1 MIVFPQG
8 FLWGAATSA
17 HQVEGDNIN
26 NDWWEWEKSADL
38 KETSG
43 PACRHYE
50 FFKEDFDLAQSLNHN
65 CHRFSIEW
73 SRVCLSKSE
82 FSFRE
87 LSHYREVVLALKER
101 GLEPIISLHHFTN
114 PLWFAKLGGWENPKS
129 PEYFL
134 YFVRKVVEEFA
145 DKVKYWA
152 TINEPMVYV
161 YHSYVIGA
169 WPPQKKSFLKA
180 RRVTDNLIAA
190 HIQAYKLIRDIYKNK
205 NLPLPQV
212 SIAKN
217 MQAFV
222 PCKNTFRDRLA
233 VYLRDKSFN
242 FNILDKLAK
251 AKTLDFIGVNYYTRS
266 LVETSNWSINN
277 LLTRTCQ
284 DNHSLLPKNSMGWD
298 IYPDGLYDLLLR
310 LKKYN
315 LPVMIL
321 ENGICAE
328 DDRKR
333 WDFICQHLKSIS
345 LAMAKGV
352 KVLGYIY
359 WSLLDNFEW
368 DKGFGPCFGL
378 IDVDYVTFRRTVR
391 ESAKKMS
398 LVCKTGILD
407 Q

>member
-8 FLWGAATSA
+8 FLWGAATSS
-17 HQVEGDNIN
+17 HQVEGNNIN
-26 NDWWEWEKSADL
+26 NDWWEWEKSANL

-43 PACRHYE
+43 LACRHYE

-73 SRVCLSKSE
+73 SRIFPYREELSFQE
-82 FSFRE
+82 F
-87 LSHYREVVLALKER
+87 SHYREVILALKER
-101 GLEPIISLHHFTN
+101 GLEPIVSLHHFTN
-114 PLWFAKLGGWENPKS
+114 PLWFSKLGGWENPES

-145 DKVKYWA
+145 DKVKYWV

-161 YHSYVIGA
+161 YYSYIIGS
-169 WPPQKKSFLKA
+169 WPPQKKSFSKA
-180 RRVTDNLIAA
+180 RRVTNNLIAA
-190 HIQAYKLIRDIYKNK
+190 HIRSYKLIRDIYKNK
-205 NLPLPQV
+205 GLPLPQV

-222 PCKNTFRDRLA
+222 PCKNTLRDKLA

-242 FNILDKLAK
+242 FDLLDKLAQ
-251 AKTLDFIGVNYYTRS
+251 AKTLDFIGVNYYSRS
-266 LVETSNWSINN
+266 LVETSSWSVNN
-277 LLTRTCQ
+277 LLTRVCQ
-284 DNHSLLPKNSMGWD
+284 DNHSPCPKNSMGWD
-298 IYPDGLYDLLLR
+298 IYAQGLYDLLLK

-321 ENGICAE
+321 ENGICTA
-328 DDRKR
+328 DDVQR

-345 LAMAKGV
+345 SAMAKGI
-352 KVLGYIY
+352 KVLGFIY

-368 DKGFGPCFGL
+368 DKGFGPRFGL
-378 IDVDYVTFRRTVR
+378 IDVEYNNFRRTVR
-391 ESAKKMS
+391 ESARKLS
-398 LVCKTGILD
+398 LVCKTGRLD